1 MNGKILIVDDIATN
15 RIVFK
20 VKLGAAGY
28 RISLASTGA
37 DCLRQVVQDRPD
49 LILLDLHLPDM
60 TGIEVVTRLRNDPAT
75 RRIPVV
81 MFSSGADPVARMA
94 ALRAG
99 ADDFLAKPIP
109 DQTLLARLRSLM
121 RQRDAMLGFEHE
133 ETGLGLLGFAE
144 PASGFETPGIVA
156 LVTENPDTALHLRHS
171 LQAHSRD
178 RFVLMNRGELFSD
191 QPPQGGVPDVYLIEA
206 DHSGPGGGLR
216 LMSDLLSRPMSRHS
230 AICVLNTGTEGANA
244 AMAFDLGA
252 QDQVDL
258 SLSPSEVALRLHALV
273 RRKREADRLRSSVQD
288 GLRLAMFDPLT
299 GLHNRRYGLAQL
311 TAIAD
316 RARAER
322 ADFAV
327 MVLDL
332 DRFKAV
338 NDTWGHATGDAVLL
352 EVAAR
357 LAANLRASD
366 LLARIGGEEF
376 LVALPATSRAEAQEV
391 AERLCRAVDGVPVPL
406 ADGRSLMIT
415 ISIGLVVAG
424 HQHTRRG
431 DKPVSILIDAADRA
445 LMKSKESGRNQV
457 TISQRAA

>member
-1 MNGKILIVDDIATN
+1 MNGKILIVDDVATN
-15 RIVFK
+15 RIVLK

-28 RISLASTGA
+28 RVSLATDGA
-37 DCLRQVVQDRPD
+37 DCLNQAAQYRPD

-60 TGIEVVTRLRNDPAT
+60 TGIEVVTRLRRDALT

-81 MFSSGADPVARMA
+81 MFSSASDPLARMA

-99 ADDFLAKPIP
+99 ADDFLAKPIA
-109 DQTLLARLRSLM
+109 DQTLMARLRNLM
-121 RQRDAMLGFEHE
+121 RQRDSVLSFEE
-133 ETGLGLLGFAE
+133 RVDGLDLFGFAE
-144 PASGFETPGIVA
+144 PAAAFESPGLVA
-156 LVTENPDTALHLRHS
+156 LVTENAETALHLRHC
-171 LQAHSRD
+171 LQAHSPD

-191 QPPQGGVPDVYLIEA
+191 HTPPGGVPDVYLIEA

-216 LMSDLLSRPMSRHS
+216 LMSDLLSRPLSRHS
-230 AICVLNTGTEGANA
+230 AFCVLNTSSEAANA

-258 SLSPSEVALRLHALV
+258 SHSPSEVAVRLHGLV

-311 TAIAD
+311 TAIA
-316 RARAER
+316 ER
-322 ADFAV
+322 AQVDQTDFAV

-338 NDTWGHATGDAVLL
+338 NDTWGHASGDAVLV

-376 LVALPATSRAEAQEV
+376 LVALPATSQAEAQAV
-391 AERLCRAVDGVPVPL
+391 AERLCRAVDEVPVPL
-406 ADGRSLMIT
+406 PDGLSLAIT
-415 ISIGLVVAG
+415 ISIGMVIAGDRLARSGEEPVA
-424 HQHTRRG
+424 Q
-431 DKPVSILIDAADRA
+431 LIDAADRA
-445 LMKSKESGRNQV
+445 LMKSKEAGRNQV
-457 TISQRAA
+457 TISLQAA

>member
-1 MNGKILIVDDIATN
+1 MNGKILIVDDVATN

-28 RISLASTGA
+28 RTSLSSDGA
-37 DCLRQVVQDRPD
+37 GCLRQAAADRPD
-49 LILLDLHLPDM
+49 LILLDLHLSDM
-60 TGIEVVTRLRNDPAT
+60 TGIEVLARLRGDPAT

-99 ADDFLAKPIP
+99 ADDFLTKPIP
-109 DQTLLARLRSLM
+109 DQTLLARLRSLL
-121 RQRDAMLGFEHE
+121 RQRDAVVGFEREDH
-133 ETGLGLLGFAE
+133 GLDLLGFAE
-144 PASGFETPGIVA
+144 PASGFETPGLIA
-156 LVTENPDTALHLRHS
+156 LVTEDPETAVRLRHN
-171 LQAHSRD
+171 LAAHSPD
-178 RFVLMNRGELFSD
+178 RFVLLGRGELFSD
-191 QPPQGGVPDVYLIEA
+191 QSPSGGVPDVYLIEA

-216 LMSDLLSRPMSRHS
+216 LMSELLSRPMSRHS
-230 AICVLNTGTEGANA
+230 AVCVLNSGSEESNA

-258 SLSPSEVALRLHALV
+258 SLSPSEVALRLHRLV
-273 RRKREADRLRSSVQD
+273 RRKREADRLRSSVHG

-311 TAIAD
+311 TAIAE
-316 RARAER
+316 RARAEK

-338 NDTWGHATGDAVLL
+338 NDTWGHASGDAVLV

-376 LVALPATSRAEAQEV
+376 LVALPATSRAEARQV
-391 AERLCRAVDGVPVPL
+391 SERLCRAVDGVPVPL
-406 ADGRSLMIT
+406 AGGLSLSIT

-424 HQHTRRG
+424 PQHTKAG
-431 DKPVSILIDAADRA
+431 DEPVAVLIDAADRA

-457 TISQRAA
+457 TVSQRAA